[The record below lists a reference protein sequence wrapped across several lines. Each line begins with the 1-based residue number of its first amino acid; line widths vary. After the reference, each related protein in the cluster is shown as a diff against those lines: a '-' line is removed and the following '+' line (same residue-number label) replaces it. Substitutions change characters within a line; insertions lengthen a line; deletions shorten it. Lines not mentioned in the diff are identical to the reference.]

1 MNEATT
7 ADGPRRSP
15 TATLLM
21 ACIGVFVAYLPV
33 TTVSVS
39 LPAIQRDLHA
49 STAQLS
55 WVSDAFVLPMA
66 ALILTAGVVG
76 DVHGRKKV
84 FQAGLLFSAAGAV
97 VALSAQSVQVLWA
110 GQALAG
116 TGAAALLPTTLALIS
131 HAVPNPH
138 ERAKFVGL
146 WAAALSL
153 ALAVGPLMAG
163 VILQHAAWHWIYVPA
178 IPVALLTMAAA
189 VPLVADSRAPGS
201 RKLDWPGQLT
211 AALTITSLVY
221 GVIEGGAQ
229 SFTEPRVVVALALAA
244 VGAVAFVVAERR
256 SASPMLDL
264 TLFRSPA
271 FSATTLIAMIS
282 FLGLIGFFFVLSLYF
297 GMVQRLDT
305 LDAAY
310 RMLMVTAVSLLV
322 GVVVGPLMR
331 HIPARALITTGL
343 LATTGAL
350 LSLTALD
357 AHTAFGPLAWRLVLL
372 GLGMGLVITPM
383 TATAVASV
391 PHHLAGMAAAGNN
404 AFRQVGGALGPAVL
418 GTLLTTRATDA
429 LPGHLA
435 DAGVGGATAHQVTAA
450 VDTAGLGAV
459 AGMNLGADTGRALGA
474 LSESFLDGLR
484 LCLLVA
490 ASLALLAALVGAV
503 LLRKPKPKE
512 TPGPEVAGPG
522 GAAELAAVGSAA
534 VPAVGGSAAGSVAV
548 GSADG
553 HAVAGLA
560 AELAATGSAA
570 GSAAAAPA
578 VGASAA
584 GSVAVGSADGHA
596 VAGPA
601 AELAAAGSAAG
612 SAAVA
617 PAVGASAAGPVAAGS
632 AAESVAAGSAADSAA
647 VGSVA
652 EPAAARGPAVVG
664 RVSDAAGRAMAG
676 ATITLISVA
685 GRQVGRAVAHDAGR
699 YRLAAPAAGTY
710 LLIAAADGHQ
720 PQASTLTLG
729 EESLPHDVVLAG
741 GSGLSGTVATAEDR
755 LPVAGATVVVTDARG
770 DVAAT
775 GTTDASGTFGF
786 GTLPD
791 GDLTIA
797 VNAAG
802 YRPAAL
808 PVQLPGTPVTGLEVL
823 LRPGARVQ
831 GVVRSGAGR
840 DPVADARVTLVDAAG
855 NVVGTAI
862 TGTDGAYAF
871 TDLDAGDYSL
881 IASGYAPVATTV
893 TVDGRAP
900 SDVHPRLAHQ
910 DA

>member
-1 MNEATT
+1 
-7 ADGPRRSP
+7 
-15 TATLLM
+15 M

-39 LPAIQRDLHA
+39 LPTIQRDLHA
-49 STAQLS
+49 STSQLS

-84 FQAGLLFSAAGAV
+84 FQAGLLFSAVGAA
-97 VALSAQSVQVLWA
+97 VAMSAQSVQVLWA

-131 HAVPNPH
+131 HAVPHPH

-163 VILQHAAWHWIYVPA
+163 VILQHVAWHWIYLPA
-178 IPVALLTMAAA
+178 IPVALVTMAVAA
-189 VPLVADSRAPGS
+189 PLVADSRAPGS
-201 RKLDWPGQLT
+201 RKLDWPGQFT
-211 AALTITSLVY
+211 AALTITALVY

-229 SFTEPRVVVALALAA
+229 SFSEPQVIVALALAA
-244 VGAVAFVVAERR
+244 VGALAFVLAERR

-264 TLFRSPA
+264 TLFRSAA

-305 LDAAY
+305 LDAGY

-331 HIPARALITTGL
+331 RIPARLLITTGL

-357 AHTAFGPLAWRLVLL
+357 AHTAFGPLAWRLALL

-418 GTLLTTRATDA
+418 GTLLTTKATDA

-435 DAGVGGATAHQVTAA
+435 DAGVDGATAHQVTAA
-450 VDTAGLGAV
+450 VDAAGLGAV
-459 AGMNLGADTGRALGA
+459 SRLDLGADTGRALGA
-474 LSESFLDGLR
+474 LSESFLDGLQ
-484 LCLLVA
+484 LCLIVA

-503 LLRKPKPKE
+503 LLRKPKPE
-512 TPGPEVAGPG
+512 SAPEPESKSVPESESVPVP
-522 GAAELAAVGSAA
+522 ELA
-534 VPAVGGSAAGSVAV
+534 
-548 GSADG
+548 
-553 HAVAGLA
+553 
-560 AELAATGSAA
+560 
-570 GSAAAAPA
+570 
-578 VGASAA
+578 
-584 GSVAVGSADGHA
+584 
-596 VAGPA
+596 
-601 AELAAAGSAAG
+601 
-612 SAAVA
+612 
-617 PAVGASAAGPVAAGS
+617 
-632 AAESVAAGSAADSAA
+632 
-647 VGSVA
+647 
-652 EPAAARGPAVVG
+652 PAAAHGPIVTG
-664 RVSDAAGRAMAG
+664 RVSDGAGNAMEG
-676 ATITLISVA
+676 ATLTLISLA

-699 YRLAAPAAGTY
+699 YRLTAPEPGSY
-710 LLIAAADGHQ
+710 VLIAAADGHQ
-720 PQASTLTLG
+720 PQATTLALG
-729 EESLPHDVVLAG
+729 EEPLPHDVVLPG
-741 GSGLSGTVATAEDR
+741 GNGLSGTVATADDR
-755 LPVAGATVVVTDARG
+755 LPVEGAMVVVTDVRG
-770 DVAAT
+770 DVLAT
-775 GTTDASGTFGF
+775 GTTDAVGAFGF
-786 GTLPD
+786 GHLPA

-797 VNAAG
+797 VSATG
-802 YRPAAL
+802 CRPAAL
-808 PVQLPGTPVTGLEVL
+808 PVMSGAPTTGLEVL
-823 LRPGARVQ
+823 LQPGARLQ
-831 GVVRSGAGR
+831 GVVRAANGR
-840 DPVADARVTLVDAAG
+840 NPVADARVTLVDAAG

-862 TGTDGAYAF
+862 TGTDGAYGF

-893 TVDGRAP
+893 TVDGRSP
-900 SDVHPRLAHQ
+900 NDVHPQLAHQ
-910 DA
+910 DS

>member
-1 MNEATT
+1 MNVATR
-7 ADGPRRSP
+7 ADRPPRSP
-15 TATLLM
+15 GATLLM
-21 ACIGVFVAYLPV
+21 ACVGVFVAYLPV

-49 STAQLS
+49 STSQLS

-84 FQAGLLFSAAGAV
+84 FQAGLLFSAAGAA

-131 HAVPNPH
+131 HAVPDPH

-163 VILQHAAWHWIYVPA
+163 VILQHAAWHWIYAPA
-178 IPVALLTMAAA
+178 IPVALATLAAA

-201 RKLDWPGQLT
+201 RRLDWPGQLT
-211 AALTITSLVY
+211 AALTITALVY

-229 SFTEPRVVVALALAA
+229 SFSEPRVVVALALAA
-244 VGAVAFVVAERR
+244 AGAVAFVVAERR
-256 SASPMLDL
+256 SDSPMLDL
-264 TLFRSPA
+264 ALFRSPA

-297 GMVQRLDT
+297 GTVQRLDT

-310 RMLMVTAVSLLV
+310 RLLMVTAVSLLV

-331 HIPARALITTGL
+331 RVPARALITTGL

-357 AHTAFGPLAWRLVLL
+357 AHTAFGPLAWRLALL

-391 PHHLAGMAAAGNN
+391 PHHLSGMAAAGNN

-435 DAGVGGATAHQVTAA
+435 DAGLDGATAHQVTAA
-450 VDTAGLGAV
+450 VDAAGLGAV
-459 AGMNLGADTGRALGA
+459 AGMDLGADTGRALGA

-484 LCLLVA
+484 LCLIVA

-503 LLRKPKPKE
+503 LLRKPKPK
-512 TPGPEVAGPG
+512 PE
-522 GAAELAAVGSAA
+522 AAPEPAAVGAGAEPGVVSA
-534 VPAVGGSAAGSVAV
+534 V
-548 GSADG
+548 
-553 HAVAGLA
+553 
-560 AELAATGSAA
+560 
-570 GSAAAAPA
+570 
-578 VGASAA
+578 VGAGAEPGVVSA
-584 GSVAVGSADGHA
+584 V
-596 VAGPA
+596 
-601 AELAAAGSAAG
+601 
-612 SAAVA
+612 
-617 PAVGASAAGPVAAGS
+617 VGAGAEPGVVSAVVGAGAEPGVVSAVVGAG
-632 AAESVAAGSAADSAA
+632 AEPGVVSAA
-647 VGSVA
+647 VGAGAEPVA
-652 EPAAARGPAVVG
+652 ESAPAEPVAAHGPAVTG
-664 RVSDAAGRAMAG
+664 RVCDAAGRAMEG
-676 ATITLISVA
+676 ATVTLISLS

-710 LLIAAADGHQ
+710 VLIAAADGHQ
-720 PQASTLTLG
+720 PQASTVTLG
-729 EESLPHDVVLAG
+729 EEPLPYDVVLAG
-741 GSGLSGTVATAEDR
+741 GSGLAGTVATAEDR
-755 LPVAGATVVVTDARG
+755 LPVAGATVVVTDVCG
-770 DVAAT
+770 DVVAT
-775 GTTDASGTFGF
+775 GTTDASGAFGL
-786 GTLPD
+786 GPVPD

-797 VNAAG
+797 VNATG

-808 PVQLPGTPVTGLEVL
+808 PVRMPGAPATGLKVL
-823 LRPGARVQ
+823 LHPGARVQ
-831 GVVRSGAGR
+831 GVVRTGTGR

-871 TDLDAGDYSL
+871 TGLDAGDYSL

-893 TVDGRAP
+893 TVDGRGP

>member
-1 MNEATT
+1 
-7 ADGPRRSP
+7 
-15 TATLLM
+15 M

-49 STAQLS
+49 STSQLS

-131 HAVPNPH
+131 HAVPDPH
-138 ERAKFVGL
+138 ERGKFVGL

-163 VILQHAAWHWIYVPA
+163 VILQHASWHWIYVPA
-178 IPVALLTMAAA
+178 LPVALLTLAAA

-201 RKLDWPGQLT
+201 RRLDWPGQLT

-229 SFTEPRVVVALALAA
+229 SFSEPKVVVALALAA
-244 VGAVAFVVAERR
+244 AGAVAFVVAERR

-305 LDAAY
+305 LDAGY
-310 RMLMVTAVSLLV
+310 RMLMVTAVSLLL

-343 LATTGAL
+343 LASTASL

-357 AHTAFGPLAWRLVLL
+357 AHTAFGPLAWRLMLL

-435 DAGVGGATAHQVTAA
+435 DAGVGSATAHQVTAA
-450 VDTAGLGAV
+450 VDAAGLSAV
-459 AGMNLGADTGRALGA
+459 AGMNLGPDTGRALGA

-484 LCLLVA
+484 LCLIVA
-490 ASLALLAALVGAV
+490 ASLALLAALVGVV
-503 LLRKPKPKE
+503 LLRKPKPA
-512 TPGPEVAGPG
+512 PE
-522 GAAELAAVGSAA
+522 
-534 VPAVGGSAAGSVAV
+534 PAV
-548 GSADG
+548 
-553 HAVAGLA
+553 
-560 AELAATGSAA
+560 
-570 GSAAAAPA
+570 
-578 VGASAA
+578 
-584 GSVAVGSADGHA
+584 
-596 VAGPA
+596 
-601 AELAAAGSAAG
+601 
-612 SAAVA
+612 
-617 PAVGASAAGPVAAGS
+617 
-632 AAESVAAGSAADSAA
+632 

-652 EPAAARGPAVVG
+652 EPAAAAAAASVAVAEPAAAEPVAAHGPAVTG
-664 RVSDAAGRAMAG
+664 RVCDAAGKAMVG
-676 ATITLISVA
+676 ATITLVSLG

-710 LLIAAADGHQ
+710 VLIAAADGHQ

-729 EESLPHDVVLAG
+729 EEPLPHDVVLAG
-741 GSGLSGTVATAEDR
+741 GSRLSGTVATAEDR
-755 LPVAGATVVVTDARG
+755 LPVAGATVVVTDGRG

-775 GTTDASGTFGF
+775 GTTDASGAFGF
-786 GTLPD
+786 GPLPD
-791 GDLTIA
+791 GDLTLA

-802 YRPAAL
+802 YRPVAL
-808 PVQLPGTPVTGLEVL
+808 PVQAPGAPVTGLEVL
-823 LRPGARVQ
+823 LHPGARVR
-831 GVVRSGAGR
+831 GVVRSGTGR
-840 DPVADARVTLVDAAG
+840 EPVADARVTLVDAAG
-855 NVVGTAI
+855 NVVGTAV

-881 IASGYAPVATTV
+881 IAGGYAPVATTV

-900 SDVHPRLAHQ
+900 SDVHPHLAHQ

>member
-49 STAQLS
+49 STSQLS

-76 DVHGRKKV
+76 DVHGRKRV
-84 FQAGLLFSAAGAV
+84 FQAGLLFSAAGAA
-97 VALSAQSVQVLWA
+97 VALSAQSVQALWA

-163 VILQHAAWHWIYVPA
+163 VILQHAAWHWIYVPV

-189 VPLVADSRAPGS
+189 VPLVADSRAPGP
-201 RKLDWPGQLT
+201 RKLDWPGQIT

-221 GVIEGGAQ
+221 GVIEGGAR

-256 SASPMLDL
+256 SAAPMLDL

-310 RMLMVTAVSLLV
+310 RLLMVTAVSLLA

-331 HIPARALITTGL
+331 RVPARVLITTGL

-418 GTLLTTRATDA
+418 GTLLTARATDA

-450 VDTAGLGAV
+450 VDAAGLGAV

-484 LCLLVA
+484 LCLIVA
-490 ASLALLAALVGAV
+490 ASLALLAALVAAV
-503 LLRKPKPKE
+503 LLRGPKPKA
-512 TPGPEVAGPG
+512 TPEPAVGP
-522 GAAELAAVGSAA
+522 AAVGSGAEP
-534 VPAVGGSAAGSVAV
+534 VVVGSGGEPVVVGSGGEPAVV
-548 GSADG
+548 GPG
-553 HAVAGLA
+553 
-560 AELAATGSAA
+560 AE
-570 GSAAAAPA
+570 
-578 VGASAA
+578 
-584 GSVAVGSADGHA
+584 
-596 VAGPA
+596 
-601 AELAAAGSAAG
+601 
-612 SAAVA
+612 
-617 PAVGASAAGPVAAGS
+617 
-632 AAESVAAGSAADSAA
+632 SAA
-647 VGSVA
+647 VGSGV
-652 EPAAARGPAVVG
+652 EPAVGRGPAVVG
-664 RVSDAAGRAMAG
+664 RVSDGAGRAMEG
-676 ATITLISVA
+676 ATLTLISLA

-710 LLIAAADGHQ
+710 VLIAAAEGHQ

-729 EESLPHDVVLAG
+729 EEPLSHDVVLAG

-755 LPVAGATVVVTDARG
+755 LPVAGATVVVTDVRG

-775 GTTDASGTFGF
+775 GTTDATGAFGF
-786 GTLPD
+786 GPLPD

-823 LRPGARVQ
+823 LHPGARVR
-831 GVVRSGAGR
+831 GVVRSGTGR

-900 SDVHPRLAHQ
+900 SDVDPRLAHQ

>member
-1 MNEATT
+1 
-7 ADGPRRSP
+7 
-15 TATLLM
+15 M

-49 STAQLS
+49 STSQLS

-84 FQAGLLFSAAGAV
+84 FQAGLLFSAAGAA
-97 VALSAQSVQVLWA
+97 VAMSAQSVQVLWA

-131 HAVPNPH
+131 HAVPNPY

-163 VILQHAAWHWIYVPA
+163 VILDHAAWHWIYLPA
-178 IPVALLTMAAA
+178 IPVALLTMALA

-201 RKLDWPGQLT
+201 RKLDWPGQFT
-211 AALTITSLVY
+211 AALTITALVY

-229 SFTEPRVVVALALAA
+229 SFSEPQVVVALALAA
-244 VGAVAFVVAERR
+244 VGALAFVLAERR
-256 SASPMLDL
+256 SPSPMLDL
-264 TLFRSPA
+264 TLFRSAA

-305 LDAAY
+305 LDAGY

-331 HIPARALITTGL
+331 RVPARALITTGL
-343 LATTGAL
+343 LAATAAL

-357 AHTAFGPLAWRLVLL
+357 AHTAFGPLAWRLALL

-435 DAGVGGATAHQVTAA
+435 DAGVNGATAHQVTAA
-450 VDTAGLGAV
+450 VDAAGLGAV
-459 AGMNLGADTGRALGA
+459 AQLNLGADTGRALGA
-474 LSESFLDGLR
+474 LSESFLDGLQ
-484 LCLLVA
+484 LCLIVA
-490 ASLALLAALVGAV
+490 ASLALLAAVVGAV
-503 LLRKPKPKE
+503 LLRKPKPK
-512 TPGPEVAGPG
+512 PEPEPEPASEPEPVSEP
-522 GAAELAAVGSAA
+522 ELAPESESASA
-534 VPAVGGSAAGSVAV
+534 SGPA
-548 GSADG
+548 
-553 HAVAGLA
+553 H
-560 AELAATGSAA
+560 
-570 GSAAAAPA
+570 AAA
-578 VGASAA
+578 
-584 GSVAVGSADGHA
+584 H
-596 VAGPA
+596 GPM
-601 AELAAAGSAAG
+601 
-612 SAAVA
+612 VT
-617 PAVGASAAGPVAAGS
+617 
-632 AAESVAAGSAADSAA
+632 
-647 VGSVA
+647 
-652 EPAAARGPAVVG
+652 G
-664 RVSDAAGRAMAG
+664 RVSDGAGNVMEG
-676 ATITLISVA
+676 ATLTLISLA

-699 YRLAAPAAGTY
+699 YRLTAPRAGSY
-710 LLIAAADGHQ
+710 VLIAAADGHQ
-720 PQASTLTLG
+720 PQATTLALG
-729 EESLPHDVVLAG
+729 EEPLPHDVVLSG
-741 GSGLSGTVATAEDR
+741 GCGLAGTVATADDR
-755 LPVAGATVVVTDARG
+755 LPVEGATVVVTDIRG
-770 DVAAT
+770 DVLAT
-775 GTTDASGTFGF
+775 AMTDMTGAFGF
-786 GTLPD
+786 GHLPA

-797 VNAAG
+797 VNATG

-808 PVQLPGTPVTGLEVL
+808 PVTSGAPTTGLEVL
-823 LRPGARVQ
+823 LQPGARLQ
-831 GVVRSGAGR
+831 GVVRAGNGHN
-840 DPVADARVTLVDAAG
+840 PLPDARVTLVDAAG

-893 TVDGRAP
+893 TVDGRSP
-900 SDVHPRLAHQ
+900 NDVHPQLAHL
-910 DA
+910 DN

>member
-1 MNEATT
+1 
-7 ADGPRRSP
+7 
-15 TATLLM
+15 M

-49 STAQLS
+49 STSQLS

-131 HAVPNPH
+131 HAVPDPH
-138 ERAKFVGL
+138 ERGKFVGL

-178 IPVALLTMAAA
+178 LPVALLTLAAA

-201 RKLDWPGQLT
+201 RRLDWPGQLT

-229 SFTEPRVVVALALAA
+229 SFSEPKVVVALALAA
-244 VGAVAFVVAERR
+244 AGAVAFVVAERR

-305 LDAAY
+305 LDAGY
-310 RMLMVTAVSLLV
+310 RMLMVTAVSLLL

-343 LATTGAL
+343 LASTASL

-357 AHTAFGPLAWRLVLL
+357 AHTAFGPLAWRLMLL

-435 DAGVGGATAHQVTAA
+435 DAGVGSATAHQVTAA
-450 VDTAGLGAV
+450 VDAAGLSAV
-459 AGMNLGADTGRALGA
+459 AGMNLGPDTGRALGA

-484 LCLLVA
+484 LCLIVA
-490 ASLALLAALVGAV
+490 ASLALLAALVGVV
-503 LLRKPKPKE
+503 LLRKPKPK
-512 TPGPEVAGPG
+512 PKPAPE
-522 GAAELAAVGSAA
+522 
-534 VPAVGGSAAGSVAV
+534 PAV
-548 GSADG
+548 
-553 HAVAGLA
+553 
-560 AELAATGSAA
+560 
-570 GSAAAAPA
+570 
-578 VGASAA
+578 
-584 GSVAVGSADGHA
+584 
-596 VAGPA
+596 
-601 AELAAAGSAAG
+601 
-612 SAAVA
+612 
-617 PAVGASAAGPVAAGS
+617 
-632 AAESVAAGSAADSAA
+632 

-652 EPAAARGPAVVG
+652 EPAAAAAAASVAVAEPAAAEPVAAHGPAVTG
-664 RVSDAAGRAMAG
+664 RVCDAAGKAMVG
-676 ATITLISVA
+676 ATITLVSLG

-710 LLIAAADGHQ
+710 VLIAAADGHQ

-729 EESLPHDVVLAG
+729 EEPLPHDVVLAG
-741 GSGLSGTVATAEDR
+741 GSRLSGTVATAEDR
-755 LPVAGATVVVTDARG
+755 LPVAGATVVVTDGRG

-775 GTTDASGTFGF
+775 GTTDASGAFGF
-786 GTLPD
+786 GPLPD
-791 GDLTIA
+791 GDLTLA

-808 PVQLPGTPVTGLEVL
+808 PVQSPGTPVTGLEVL
-823 LRPGARVQ
+823 LHPGARVR
-831 GVVRSGAGR
+831 GVVRSGTGR
-840 DPVADARVTLVDAAG
+840 EPVADARVTLVDAAG
-855 NVVGTAI
+855 NVVGTAV

-881 IASGYAPVATTV
+881 IAGGYAPVATTV

-900 SDVHPRLAHQ
+900 SDVHPHLAHQ

>member
-1 MNEATT
+1 
-7 ADGPRRSP
+7 
-15 TATLLM
+15 M

-39 LPAIQRDLHA
+39 LPAIQRGLHA
-49 STAQLS
+49 STSQLS

-84 FQAGLLFSAAGAV
+84 FQAGLLFSAAGAA
-97 VALSAQSVQVLWA
+97 VAMSAQSVQVLWA

-138 ERAKFVGL
+138 ELAKFVGL

-163 VILQHAAWHWIYVPA
+163 VILDHTAWHWIYLPA
-178 IPVALLTMAAA
+178 IPVALLTMALAA
-189 VPLVADSRAPGS
+189 PLVADSRAPGS
-201 RKLDWPGQLT
+201 RKLDWPGQFT
-211 AALTITSLVY
+211 AALTITALVY

-229 SFTEPRVVVALALAA
+229 SFSEPEVIVALALAA
-244 VGAVAFVVAERR
+244 VGALAFVLAERR
-256 SASPMLDL
+256 SPSPMLDL
-264 TLFRSPA
+264 TLFRSAA

-305 LDAAY
+305 LDAGY

-331 HIPARALITTGL
+331 RIPARALITTGL
-343 LATTGAL
+343 LAATAAL

-357 AHTAFGPLAWRLVLL
+357 AHTAFGPLAWRLALL

-435 DAGVGGATAHQVTAA
+435 DAGVNGATAHQVTAA
-450 VDTAGLGAV
+450 VDAAGLGAV
-459 AGMNLGADTGRALGA
+459 AQLNLGADTGRALGA
-474 LSESFLDGLR
+474 LSESFLDGLQ
-484 LCLLVA
+484 LCLIVA

-503 LLRKPKPKE
+503 LLRKPKPKPKPE
-512 TPGPEVAGPG
+512 PEPKPEPVSEPEVAPESASESASESGP
-522 GAAELAAVGSAA
+522 A
-534 VPAVGGSAAGSVAV
+534 
-548 GSADG
+548 
-553 HAVAGLA
+553 H
-560 AELAATGSAA
+560 
-570 GSAAAAPA
+570 AAA
-578 VGASAA
+578 
-584 GSVAVGSADGHA
+584 H
-596 VAGPA
+596 GPM
-601 AELAAAGSAAG
+601 
-612 SAAVA
+612 VT
-617 PAVGASAAGPVAAGS
+617 
-632 AAESVAAGSAADSAA
+632 
-647 VGSVA
+647 
-652 EPAAARGPAVVG
+652 G
-664 RVSDAAGRAMAG
+664 RVSDGAGNVMEG
-676 ATITLISVA
+676 ATLTLISLA

-699 YRLAAPAAGTY
+699 YRLTAPRAGSY
-710 LLIAAADGHQ
+710 VLIAAADGHQ
-720 PQASTLTLG
+720 PQATTLALG
-729 EESLPHDVVLAG
+729 EEPLPHDVVLSG
-741 GSGLSGTVATAEDR
+741 GSGLVGTVATADDR
-755 LPVAGATVVVTDARG
+755 LPVEGATVVVTDIRG
-770 DVAAT
+770 DVLAT
-775 GTTDASGTFGF
+775 AMTDMTGAFGF
-786 GTLPD
+786 GHLPA

-797 VNAAG
+797 VNATG

-808 PVQLPGTPVTGLEVL
+808 PVMSGAPTTGLEVL
-823 LRPGARVQ
+823 LQPGARLQ
-831 GVVRSGAGR
+831 GVVRAGNGHN
-840 DPVADARVTLVDAAG
+840 PVADARVTLVDAAG

-881 IASGYAPVATTV
+881 IASGYGPVATTV
-893 TVDGRAP
+893 TVDGRSP
-900 SDVHPRLAHQ
+900 NDVHPQLAHQ
-910 DA
+910 DN

>member
-1 MNEATT
+1 
-7 ADGPRRSP
+7 
-15 TATLLM
+15 M

-49 STAQLS
+49 STSQLS

-84 FQAGLLFSAAGAV
+84 FQAGLLFSAAGAA
-97 VALSAQSVQVLWA
+97 VALSAQSVQALWA

-163 VILQHAAWHWIYVPA
+163 VILQHAAWHWIYMPV

-201 RKLDWPGQLT
+201 RKLDWPGQIT

-256 SASPMLDL
+256 SAAPMLDL

-310 RMLMVTAVSLLV
+310 RLLMVTAVSLLA

-331 HIPARALITTGL
+331 RIPARALITTGL

-418 GTLLTTRATDA
+418 GTLLTARATDA

-435 DAGVGGATAHQVTAA
+435 DAGVGGATAHQVTEA
-450 VDTAGLGAV
+450 VDAAGLGAV

-484 LCLLVA
+484 LCLIVA
-490 ASLALLAALVGAV
+490 ASLALLAALVAAV
-503 LLRKPKPKE
+503 LLRRPKP
-512 TPGPEVAGPG
+512 
-522 GAAELAAVGSAA
+522 
-534 VPAVGGSAAGSVAV
+534 
-548 GSADG
+548 
-553 HAVAGLA
+553 
-560 AELAATGSAA
+560 TGAA
-570 GSAAAAPA
+570 GSAAVEPAAGPA
-578 VGASAA
+578 VAGSDALHAAAASAA
-584 GSVAVGSADGHA
+584 VR
-596 VAGPA
+596 
-601 AELAAAGSAAG
+601 AAAGSAAG
-612 SAAVA
+612 AT
-617 PAVGASAAGPVAAGS
+617 AAGPAAGS
-632 AAESVAAGSAADSAA
+632 AAVELAAEPAVAESAA
-647 VGSVA
+647 VPGAA
-652 EPAAARGPAVVG
+652 EPAAVEPAAAYGPAVTGQV
-664 RVSDAAGRAMAG
+664 RDAAGAAMEG
-676 ATITLISVA
+676 ATLTLISLA

-710 LLIAAADGHQ
+710 VLITAADGHQ

-729 EESLPHDVVLAG
+729 EDPLPHDVVLAG

-755 LPVAGATVVVTDARG
+755 LPVAGATVVVTDVRG

-775 GTTDASGTFGF
+775 GTTDATGAFGF
-786 GTLPD
+786 GPLPD

-823 LRPGARVQ
+823 LHPGARVR
-831 GVVRSGAGR
+831 GVVRSGTGR

-900 SDVHPRLAHQ
+900 SDVDPRLAHQ

>member
-1 MNEATT
+1 
-7 ADGPRRSP
+7 
-15 TATLLM
+15 M

-49 STAQLS
+49 STSQLS

-84 FQAGLLFSAAGAV
+84 FQAGLLFSAAGAA
-97 VALSAQSVQVLWA
+97 VAMSAQSVQVLWA

-163 VILQHAAWHWIYVPA
+163 VILDHTAWHWIYLPA
-178 IPVALLTMAAA
+178 IPVALLTMALA

-201 RKLDWPGQLT
+201 RKLDWPGQFT
-211 AALTITSLVY
+211 AALTITALVY

-229 SFTEPRVVVALALAA
+229 SFSEPQVIVALALAV
-244 VGAVAFVVAERR
+244 VGALAFVLAERR
-256 SASPMLDL
+256 SPSPMLDL
-264 TLFRSPA
+264 TLFRSAA

-305 LDAAY
+305 LDAGY

-331 HIPARALITTGL
+331 RIPARALITTGL
-343 LATTGAL
+343 LAATAAL

-357 AHTAFGPLAWRLVLL
+357 AHTAFGPLAWRLALL

-418 GTLLTTRATDA
+418 GTLLTTKATDA

-435 DAGVGGATAHQVTAA
+435 DAGVNGATAHQVTAA
-450 VDTAGLGAV
+450 VDAAGLGAV
-459 AGMNLGADTGRALGA
+459 AQLDLGADTGRALGA
-474 LSESFLDGLR
+474 LSESFLDGLQ
-484 LCLLVA
+484 LCLIVA

-503 LLRKPKPKE
+503 LLRKPKPEPKSVSE
-512 TPGPEVAGPG
+512 P
-522 GAAELAAVGSAA
+522 ELARESESTSVSG
-534 VPAVGGSAAGSVAV
+534 PA
-548 GSADG
+548 
-553 HAVAGLA
+553 H
-560 AELAATGSAA
+560 
-570 GSAAAAPA
+570 AAA
-578 VGASAA
+578 
-584 GSVAVGSADGHA
+584 H
-596 VAGPA
+596 GPM
-601 AELAAAGSAAG
+601 
-612 SAAVA
+612 VT
-617 PAVGASAAGPVAAGS
+617 
-632 AAESVAAGSAADSAA
+632 
-647 VGSVA
+647 
-652 EPAAARGPAVVG
+652 G
-664 RVSDAAGRAMAG
+664 RVSDGAGNVMEG
-676 ATITLISVA
+676 ATLTLISLA

-699 YRLAAPAAGTY
+699 YRLTAPRAGSY
-710 LLIAAADGHQ
+710 VLIAAADGHQ
-720 PQASTLTLG
+720 PQATTLTLG
-729 EESLPHDVVLAG
+729 EEPLPHDVVLSG
-741 GSGLSGTVATAEDR
+741 GSGLAGTVATADDR
-755 LPVAGATVVVTDARG
+755 LPVEGATVVVTDIRG
-770 DVAAT
+770 DVLAT
-775 GTTDASGTFGF
+775 AMTDMTGAFGF
-786 GTLPD
+786 GHLPA

-797 VNAAG
+797 VNASG

-808 PVQLPGTPVTGLEVL
+808 PVMSGAPTTGLEVL
-823 LRPGARVQ
+823 LQPGARLQ
-831 GVVRSGAGR
+831 GVVRAGNGSN
-840 DPVADARVTLVDAAG
+840 PVADARVTLVDAAG

-862 TGTDGAYAF
+862 TGTDGVYAF

-881 IASGYAPVATTV
+881 IASGYGPVATTV
-893 TVDGRAP
+893 TVDGRSP
-900 SDVHPRLAHQ
+900 NDVHPQLAHQ
-910 DA
+910 DN